1 MKNVGQNTDVFF
13 KNSIPHHLNIF
24 SCVFMFKKKKK
35 NLWLGVLPFK
45 ISVGREVAL
54 EGGGRRGGGR
64 MQTTVIEQQ

>member
-1 MKNVGQNTDVFF
+1 MWVKILMFSLKIPYPITSIYFPVF
-13 KNSIPHHLNIF
+13 L
-24 SCVFMFKKKKK
+24 CLKKKKK